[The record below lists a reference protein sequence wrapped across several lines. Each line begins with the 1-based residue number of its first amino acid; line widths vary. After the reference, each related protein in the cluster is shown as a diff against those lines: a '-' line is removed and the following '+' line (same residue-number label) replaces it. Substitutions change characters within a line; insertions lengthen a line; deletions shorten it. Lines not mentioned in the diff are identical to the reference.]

1 MPERVIA
8 KLFLNGRSQ
17 AVRLPKEF
25 RFRGDKVH
33 VRRVDNGVLLEPVLE
48 VKDWFARLDK
58 FAQETPLETGLDQP
72 STPAREVFD

>member
-1 MPERVIA
+1 MSERVVA

-33 VRRVDNGVLLEPVLE
+33 VRRVNDGVLLEPVLE
-48 VKDWFARLDK
+48 VKDWFARMDRFGDEAL
-58 FAQETPLETGLDQP
+58 LEKGRHQP
-72 STPAREVFD
+72 SAPSRDVFK

>member
-1 MPERVIA
+1 MSERAVA

-33 VRRVDNGVLLEPVLE
+33 VRRVNNGVLLEPVLE
-48 VKDWFARLDK
+48 VKDWFARLDRLGDE
-58 FAQETPLETGLDQP
+58 ALLERGRDQP
-72 STPAREVFD
+72 SAPSREVFK